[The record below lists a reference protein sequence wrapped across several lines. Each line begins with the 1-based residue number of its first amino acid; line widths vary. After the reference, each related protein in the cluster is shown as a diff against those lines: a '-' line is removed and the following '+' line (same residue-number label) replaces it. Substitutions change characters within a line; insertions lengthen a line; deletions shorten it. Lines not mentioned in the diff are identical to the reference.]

1 MPKEACSIQ
10 KRPPGRFAG
19 FAVTGSSCQPNAP
32 TPSRVSLTQLTPQR
46 LLVRGVNWLGDAV
59 MSTPALLRLRARFPH
74 AQIALLT
81 PAKLAELWL
90 QHPAVDAVL
99 PFIPGEPPWRIGRRL
114 RPHHFEVGLVFPNSP
129 RSALELWFARIPV
142 RIGYR
147 RPWRNWWLTHP
158 VPPRAEEVKMR
169 KRTTAEISRLLAAP
183 VVDGHPGGADVPRA
197 GADASPIAASLLSP
211 AHHVHLYLELGRT
224 LGARPDPLP
233 PLLRLSAAEQSAAPS
248 VLERF
253 GVTRDV
259 TSATRWLGLN
269 PGAEYG
275 PAKRWPAERF
285 IAVAKAVQ
293 GRIDCRWLVFGG
305 ASDRPLAEAIV
316 QAVPGAVNLAGRTS
330 LRELLQ
336 LLSVCRL
343 LLTNDTGPA
352 HVAAALGVPVVA
364 LFGSTAPELTAPGLP
379 GDPRHRILRAPP
391 PCAPCFRRKCPVD
404 LRCLRSLEPADVTR
418 TVLETQVA
426 VG

>member
-1 MPKEACSIQ
+1 MQ
-10 KRPPGRFAG
+10 KGPPARVAG
-19 FAVTGSSCQPNAP
+19 FAFTGRGGKASAP
-32 TPSRVSLTQLTPQR
+32 STSRVSLTRLTPQR

-59 MSTPALLRLRARFPH
+59 MSTPALLRLRERFPD

-81 PAKLAELWL
+81 PTKLADLWR
-90 QHPAVDAVL
+90 QHPAVDVVL
-99 PFIPGEPPWRIGRRL
+99 PFLRGESPWRIGRRL
-114 RPHHFEVGLVFPNSP
+114 RQQNFEVGLLFPNSP

-158 VPPRAEEVKMR
+158 VAPRADELKMH
-169 KRTTAEISRLLAAP
+169 KRTTAEITRLLAAP
-183 VVDGHPGGADVPRA
+183 VADGQLGGAGVSP
-197 GADASPIAASLLSP
+197 ASSDPSLSAAALLLP
-211 AHHVHLYLELGRT
+211 AHHLHLYLELVHA

-233 PLLRLSAAEQSAAPS
+233 PLLRLSAAEQAAAPG

-253 GVTRDV
+253 GATRDA
-259 TSATRWLGLN
+259 TSATRWFGLN

-285 IAVAKAVQ
+285 IAVAKEVQ
-293 GRIDCRWLVFGG
+293 ARISGRWLVFGG
-305 ASDRPLAEAIV
+305 ALDRPLAETIA

-336 LLSVCRL
+336 LLGVCRL

-364 LFGSTAPELTAPGLP
+364 LFGSTSPELTSPGFP
-379 GDPRHRILRAPP
+379 GDPRHRILHAPP
-391 PCAPCFRRKCPVD
+391 PCAPCFRRECPVD
-404 LRCLRSLEPADVTR
+404 LRCLRALEPADVAR
-418 TVLETQVA
+418 TVIEMQAA
-426 VG
+426 VR